1 MENGMGA
8 LLILVIFF
16 CSMVIS
22 YWLKELVI
30 SIRELKYKTNEQNRK
45 INHELWLIKDEL
57 KQRL

>member
-1 MENGMGA
+1 MENGVGV

-30 SIRELKYKTNEQNRK
+30 SIKELNYKTNEQNRK
-45 INHELWLIKDEL
+45 INHALWLIKDEL
-57 KQRL
+57 NIN